1 MFGAGR
7 GGLRDLMGFLPSP
20 AAVIKSVGFDS

>member
-1 MFGAGR
+1 MFCAGR
-7 GGLRDLMGFLPSP
+7 GGLRDLTGFLPSP